1 MGSVV
6 QRIEMSWS
14 GRLPPQN
21 TQKLQKNKGLHQKE
35 NFGVEIRYLTTVY
48 DKHVFSQRKDFVCTG
63 QNRLL

>member
-1 MGSVV
+1 MGFVV

-35 NFGVEIRYLTTVY
+35 NFGVKIRYLTTVY
-48 DKHVFSQRKDFVCTG
+48 DKHVLNYWTKQVLIT
-63 QNRLL
+63 